1 MASILETGGR
11 HRHRIDTGVPSRHP
25 TSIPTIPW
33 SKISTGAGY
42 LQQVLSV
49 PTLGSYA
56 TRSTK
61 LRSLAREYEEIKTEG
76 CYHKVFYKFHQK
88 LVLKIPIFA
97 LRGSVRIQSSVL
109 QYSDIP
115 LFKPQMKT
123 LFELLLAA
131 HNSFTKSFN

>member
-1 MASILETGGR
+1 M
-11 HRHRIDTGVPSRHP
+11 
-25 TSIPTIPW
+25 
-33 SKISTGAGY
+33 
-42 LQQVLSV
+42 LSV

-61 LRSLAREYEEIKTEG
+61 LRSLAREYEEITTEG
-76 CYHKVFYKFHQK
+76 CYHKVFYKFHQE
-88 LVLKIPIFA
+88 LILKIPSFSV
-97 LRGSVRIQSSVL
+97 RGSVRIQTSVL

-115 LFKPQMKT
+115 VFKPQMKT

>member
-1 MASILETGGR
+1 M
-11 HRHRIDTGVPSRHP
+11 
-25 TSIPTIPW
+25 
-33 SKISTGAGY
+33 Y
-42 LQQVLSV
+42 C
-49 PTLGSYA
+49 
-56 TRSTK
+56 
-61 LRSLAREYEEIKTEG
+61 YEEITTEG

-115 LFKPQMKT
+115 LLKPQMKT

-131 HNSFTKSFN
+131 HNSFTESFN